1 MLQYALFR
9 NRLTQGDNDYMA
21 IPQSLSNKKIEDIIK
36 QITKP
41 GSILKETECVAVIHD
56 FFRAISENLEDGYGF
71 VSEYIRVQPSI
82 TGVFDGAEDQY
93 DDLRHSKQIS
103 VSAAAVLKDAAE
115 HLLLE
120 KVAGSSPKPEIK
132 SVYDLKSQEI
142 DGQLTPGHMLE
153 IIGSKLKLDFEQ
165 ADEGI
170 FLINDADSSEIK
182 IEQVHT
188 NLPSKLAGML
198 PDALPSGSYS
208 LELRNRQGGNKNLST
223 GVFNVVLIVN

>member
-56 FFRAISENLEDGYGF
+56 FFGAISENLKDGYGF
-71 VSEYIRVQPSI
+71 VSEYIRIQPSI
-82 TGVFDGAEDQY
+82 TGVFDGVEDQY
-93 DDLRHSKQIS
+93 DDLRHKKQIS
-103 VSAAAVLKDAAE
+103 VSAAAVLKGATDS
-115 HLLLE
+115 LQLE
-120 KVAGSSPKPEIK
+120 KVAGISPRPEIK
-132 SVYDLKSQEI
+132 SVYDLKSQEM
-142 DGQLTPGHMLE
+142 DGQLSPGHMLE
-153 IIGSKLKLDFEQ
+153 ISGSKLKLDPEQ

-170 FLINDADSSEIK
+170 FLINASDSSETK

-198 PDALPSGSYS
+198 PDVLPSGAYS
-208 LELRNRQGGNKNLST
+208 LEVRNRQGGNKSLST
-223 GVFNVVLIVN
+223 GVFNAVLSVN